1 MAKNLELI
9 SDYYKYEFYPRI
21 FTSIGAVSVLLGA
34 THFSV
39 HSNTLVSFGFGII
52 GSCIANF
59 INLKDDLSTI
69 DEIQKIYNEIIKH
82 YIRLNK
88 VFDFNN
94 PVEILA
100 LYVYAVEKGYL
111 SLHHNFEY
119 RQTYDDL
126 KKEIFGLSSLEIIL
140 GHGVCRHF
148 SGMLNDIFKESGVDS
163 KKCYVFSDDE
173 GKKNL
178 YIPNHVI
185 VTTEKDGL
193 TYLLDPTNY
202 ITFKPSDSKSI
213 YVSGDDYIYINP
225 YERLKLGKNLEFSS
239 REDDETQMNKSKKIC
254 SENRDILK
262 SFYKDNKDLYE
273 EIVQK
278 KLSLQKYF

>member
-9 SDYYKYEFYPRI
+9 SDYYRYRIEPKILTPIVTLEF
-21 FTSIGAVSVLLGA
+21 LLGA
-34 THFSV
+34 TLSPIPSAILLSSGFS
-39 HSNTLVSFGFGII
+39 II
-52 GSCIANF
+52 GSYIGTF
-59 INLKDDLSTI
+59 IKIKDDLSTI
-69 DEIQKIYNEIIKH
+69 DEIQKIYDEIIKH

-94 PVEILA
+94 PVEIFA

-119 RQTYDDL
+119 RQTDDDL

-148 SGMLNDIFKESGVDS
+148 SAMLNDIFKESGVDS
-163 KKCYVFSDDE
+163 KRCYVFLADE

-178 YIPNHVI
+178 YTPNHAI
-185 VTTEKDGL
+185 VVAKKDGL
-193 TYLLDPTNY
+193 MHILDPTNS
-202 ITFKPSDSKSI
+202 IIFKPGDSNSI
-213 YVSGDDYIYINP
+213 YVSGKHYVYITP
-225 YERLKLGKNLEFSS
+225 YERLKLGKNLEFTS
-239 REDDETQMNKSKKIC
+239 EKDDETQMNRSKKIC
-254 SENRDILK
+254 SENRDMLK
-262 SFYKDNKDLYE
+262 SFYKENKDLYE
-273 EIVQK
+273 EIAQK

>member
-9 SDYYKYEFYPRI
+9 SDYYKYRIEPKILTPIVTLEF
-21 FTSIGAVSVLLGA
+21 LLGVTLPPIPSA
-34 THFSV
+34 I
-39 HSNTLVSFGFGII
+39 LVSLGFSMI
-52 GSCIANF
+52 GSYIGTF
-59 INLKDDLSTI
+59 IKIKDELSTI
-69 DEIQKIYNEIIKH
+69 DEIQKIYDEIIRH
-82 YIRLNK
+82 YSKLNK
-88 VFDFNN
+88 IFDFNN

-119 RQTYDDL
+119 RQTDDDL
-126 KKEIFGLSSLEIIL
+126 KKEILGLSGVEIIL

-148 SGMLNDIFKESGVDS
+148 SAMLNDIFKESGVDS
-163 KKCYVFSDDE
+163 KKCYVFLAGV

-178 YIPNHVI
+178 YISNHVI
-185 VTTEKDGL
+185 VTTEKNGL

-225 YERLKLGKNLEFSS
+225 CERLKLGKNLEFSS
-239 REDDETQMNKSKKIC
+239 REDDETQMNKSRKIC

-262 SFYKDNKDLYE
+262 SFYKENRDLYE

>member
-1 MAKNLELI
+1 M
-9 SDYYKYEFYPRI
+9 
-21 FTSIGAVSVLLGA
+21 
-34 THFSV
+34 
-39 HSNTLVSFGFGII
+39 I
-52 GSCIANF
+52 GSYIGTF
-59 INLKDDLSTI
+59 IKIKDELSTI
-69 DEIQKIYNEIIKH
+69 NEIQKIYDEIIRH
-82 YIRLNK
+82 YSKLNE

-94 PVEILA
+94 PVEIFV

-111 SLHHNFEY
+111 SFHHNFEY
-119 RQTYDDL
+119 GQTDDEAE
-126 KKEIFGLSSLEIIL
+126 KEILGLSGVEIIL

-173 GKKNL
+173 SKKNL

>member
-9 SDYYKYEFYPRI
+9 SDYYRYRIEPKILTPIVTFEF
-21 FTSIGAVSVLLGA
+21 LLGA
-34 THFSV
+34 TLPPIPSAI
-39 HSNTLVSFGFGII
+39 LVSLGFSMI
-52 GSCIANF
+52 GSYIGTF
-59 INLKDDLSTI
+59 IKIKDELSTI
-69 DEIQKIYNEIIKH
+69 NEIQKIYDEIIRH
-82 YIRLNK
+82 YSKLNE

-94 PVEILA
+94 PVEIFA

-111 SLHHNFEY
+111 SFHHNFEY
-119 RQTYDDL
+119 GQTDDETE
-126 KKEIFGLSSLEIIL
+126 KEILGLSGVEIIL

-148 SGMLNDIFKESGVDS
+148 SGMLNDIFKERGVDS

-173 GKKNL
+173 GKKKL
-178 YIPNHVI
+178 YISNHVI

-254 SENRDILK
+254 SENRDMLK
-262 SFYKDNKDLYE
+262 SFYKENKDLYE
-273 EIVQK
+273 EIAQK

>member
-69 DEIQKIYNEIIKH
+69 DEIQKIYDEIIKN

-94 PVEILA
+94 PVEIFA

-111 SLHHNFEY
+111 SFHHNFEY
-119 RQTYDDL
+119 GQTYDDL

-163 KKCYVFSDDE
+163 KRCYVFLADE

-178 YIPNHVI
+178 YTPNHAI
-185 VTTEKDGL
+185 VVAKKDGL
-193 TYLLDPTNY
+193 MHILDPTNS
-202 ITFKPSDSKSI
+202 IIFKPGDSNSI
-213 YVSGDDYIYINP
+213 YVSGKHYVYINP
-225 YERLKLGKNLEFSS
+225 YERLKLGKNLEFAS
-239 REDDETQMNKSKKIC
+239 EKDDETQMNRSKKIC
-254 SENRDILK
+254 SENRDMLK
-262 SFYKDNKDLYE
+262 SFYKENKDLYE
-273 EIVQK
+273 EIAQK

>member
-69 DEIQKIYNEIIKH
+69 DEIQKIYDEIIKN

-94 PVEILA
+94 PVEIFA

-111 SLHHNFEY
+111 SFHHNFEY
-119 RQTYDDL
+119 GQTDDDL
-126 KKEIFGLSSLEIIL
+126 KKEIFGLSGVEIIL

-239 REDDETQMNKSKKIC
+239 REDDETQMNRSKKIC
-254 SENRDILK
+254 SENRDMLK
-262 SFYKDNKDLYE
+262 SFYKENKDLYE
-273 EIVQK
+273 EIAQK

>member
-9 SDYYKYEFYPRI
+9 SDYYRYGIEPKILTPIVTLEF
-21 FTSIGAVSVLLGA
+21 LLGA
-34 THFSV
+34 TLPPIPSAILLSLGFSM
-39 HSNTLVSFGFGII
+39 I
-52 GSCIANF
+52 GSYIGTF
-59 INLKDDLSTI
+59 IKIKDELSTI
-69 DEIQKIYNEIIKH
+69 DEIQKIYDEIIKH

-163 KKCYVFSDDE
+163 KRCYVFLADE

-178 YIPNHVI
+178 YTPNHAI
-185 VTTEKDGL
+185 VVAKKDDL
-193 TYLLDPTNY
+193 MHILDPTNS
-202 ITFKPSDSKSI
+202 IIFKPGDSNSI
-213 YVSGDDYIYINP
+213 YVSGKHYVYINP
-225 YERLKLGKNLEFSS
+225 YERLKLGKKLEFTS
-239 REDDETQMNKSKKIC
+239 EKDDETLMNRSKKIC
-254 SENRDILK
+254 SENRDMLK
-262 SFYKDNKDLYE
+262 SFYKENKDLYE
-273 EIVQK
+273 EIAQK

>member
-69 DEIQKIYNEIIKH
+69 DEIQKIYDEIIRH
-82 YIRLNK
+82 YSKLNE

-94 PVEILA
+94 PVEIFA

-111 SLHHNFEY
+111 SFHHNFEY
-119 RQTYDDL
+119 GQTDDEAE
-126 KKEIFGLSSLEIIL
+126 KEILGLSGVEIIL

>member
-9 SDYYKYEFYPRI
+9 SDYYRYRIEPKILTPIVTLEF
-21 FTSIGAVSVLLGA
+21 LLGA
-34 THFSV
+34 TLSPIPSAILLSSGFS
-39 HSNTLVSFGFGII
+39 II
-52 GSCIANF
+52 GSYIGTF
-59 INLKDDLSTI
+59 IKIKDDLSTI
-69 DEIQKIYNEIIKH
+69 NEIQKIYDEIIRH
-82 YIRLNK
+82 YSKLNE

-94 PVEILA
+94 PVEIFA

-111 SLHHNFEY
+111 SFHHNFEY
-119 RQTYDDL
+119 GQTDDDVE
-126 KKEIFGLSSLEIIL
+126 KEISGLSGVEIIL

-148 SGMLNDIFKESGVDS
+148 SGMLNDIFKESGVES
-163 KKCYVFSDDE
+163 KKCYVFSYDE
-173 GKKNL
+173 SKKNL

-185 VTTEKDGL
+185 VVAKDDGVM
-193 TYLLDPTNY
+193 YILDPTNSL
-202 ITFKPSDSKSI
+202 IFKPGDSKSI
-213 YVSGDDYIYINP
+213 YVSEDAYAYISP
-225 YERLKLGKNLEFSS
+225 FERLKLGKNLEFSS

>member
-39 HSNTLVSFGFGII
+39 HSNTLVPFGFGII

-69 DEIQKIYNEIIKH
+69 NEIQKIYDEIIRH
-82 YIRLNK
+82 YSKLNE

-94 PVEILA
+94 PVEIFA

-111 SLHHNFEY
+111 SFHHNFEY
-119 RQTYDDL
+119 GQTDDEAE
-126 KKEIFGLSSLEIIL
+126 KEILGLSGVEIIL

-225 YERLKLGKNLEFSS
+225 CERLKLGKNLEFSS
-239 REDDETQMNKSKKIC
+239 REDDETQMNKSRKIC